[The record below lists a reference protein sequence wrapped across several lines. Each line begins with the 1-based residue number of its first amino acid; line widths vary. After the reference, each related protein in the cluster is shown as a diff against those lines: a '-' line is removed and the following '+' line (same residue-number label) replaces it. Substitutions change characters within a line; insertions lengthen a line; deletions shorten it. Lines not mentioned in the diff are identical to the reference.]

1 MRQFIN
7 GELREMNEEL
17 TTKMKS
23 YFGKYTSSRKNIS
36 DYEARVKELESLVAE
51 LLVKQSEK
59 EISEESVEEIVA
71 APEEV

>member
-17 TTKMKS
+17 TSKMKS

-51 LLVKQSEK
+51 LLAKQSEK
-59 EISEESVEEIVA
+59 EVSEEPVEEVA
-71 APEEV
+71 TPEEA

>member
-17 TTKMKS
+17 TSKMKS

-51 LLVKQSEK
+51 LLAKQNEK
-59 EISEESVEEIVA
+59 EVSEEPVEEVA
-71 APEEV
+71 TPEEA

>member
-23 YFGKYTSSRKNIS
+23 YFGKYTFSRNNAS
-36 DYEARVKELESLVAE
+36 DYESRIKELENTIST
-51 LLVKQSEK
+51 LLSKLPQ
-59 EISEESVEEIVA
+59 EE
-71 APEEV
+71 

>member
-17 TTKMKS
+17 TAKMKS

-51 LLVKQSEK
+51 LLAKQNEK
-59 EISEESVEEIVA
+59 EVSEEPVEEVA
-71 APEEV
+71 TPEEA